1 MEAHQSV
8 GVTIKICLMCWC
20 AADANCEE
28 FRAEAPPW
36 LMEAVSFPIDIRLRQ
51 RGGEES
57 TQLSADFADSF
68 AQRVSK

>member
-51 RGGEES
+51 RGGGKN
-57 TQLSADFADSF
+57 QPNF
-68 AQRVSK
+68 QRTLPTVSRRE